1 MAPILS
7 DTQSFFIL
15 KDAMET
21 NPIENIN
28 VEPVSLWVKNKDIVQ
43 PTTDISLSKILEPGV
58 YIVDYNREQGL
69 FCKKMNTQS
78 DQLFAFSDNVTVKL
92 AEEIELFWSK
102 SDLYKE
108 NNLMHKRGILLTG
121 FPGTGKSSAITLLS
135 DQLIK
140 KGGVIFK
147 INGFRN
153 LDHYIDFVRTGFRK
167 IQPDTPIITILED
180 LDQYDEVESELL
192 DFLDGKTNINHHVI
206 LATSNNTSGIPNTFL
221 RPSRIDLQ
229 LEIPLPCAITRR
241 EYLKFK
247 GVPDD
252 AIDELVERSINFSLA
267 DLKELYICLYLL
279 DYSLEDAYDK
289 IASPAVKK
297 SYMTAPLNKTHL
309 GI

>member
-15 KDAMET
+15 EDAMET

-78 DQLFAFSDNVTVKL
+78 DQLFTFSDNVTVKL

-147 INGFRN
+147 VNGFRN

-206 LATSNNTSGIPNTFL
+206 LATSNNTSVIPNTFL

-247 GVPDD
+247 GVPDN
-252 AIDELVERSINFSLA
+252 AIDELVERSLNFSLA

-279 DYSLEDAYDK
+279 DYSLEDAYEK

-309 GI
+309 GV

>member
-15 KDAMET
+15 EDAMET
-21 NPIENIN
+21 NPIENVN
-28 VEPVSLWVKNKDIVQ
+28 AESVSLWVKNKDIIQ

-78 DQLFAFSDNVTVKL
+78 DQLFTFSDNVTVKL

-121 FPGTGKSSAITLLS
+121 YPGCGKSSTITLLS

-206 LATSNNTSGIPNTFL
+206 LATSNNTSVIPNTFL

-247 GVPDD
+247 GVPDN
-252 AIDELVERSINFSLA
+252 AIDELVERSLNFSLA

-279 DYSLEDAYDK
+279 DYSLEDAYEK

-309 GI
+309 GV